1 MGASPEAAE
10 KRGSAASARVMGSG
24 ESGVARSV
32 WYRYRAGGLG
42 LETAAVEGGSRK
54 RRKRREQMGAMASRR
69 GDEAWKGRTGRRR
82 TEQQRQHK
90 KKKKKSNG
98 RGGVVRSGSGSGG
111 EHGVN

>member
-32 WYRYRAGGLG
+32 WYRYRAGSLG

-69 GDEAWKGRTGRRR
+69 GVEGKDWDGGEQSSNGSTRRR
-82 TEQQRQHK
+82 RRRRRVT
-90 KKKKKSNG
+90 G
-98 RGGVVRSGSGSGG
+98 AAGWSGQVQVQEVSMA
-111 EHGVN
+111 